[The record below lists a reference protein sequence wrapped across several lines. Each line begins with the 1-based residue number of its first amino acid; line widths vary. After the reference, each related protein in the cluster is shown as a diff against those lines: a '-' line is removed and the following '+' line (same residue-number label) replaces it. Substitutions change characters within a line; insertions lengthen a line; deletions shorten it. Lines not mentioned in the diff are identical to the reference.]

1 MVTDLLQPQAQVT
14 DGASLVSSA
23 DRSWPTGVDKHSPP
37 RRDLS
42 GLSLDQFRSMKQPH
56 VPEFSHGPD
65 SHCVSGELMHRLQ
78 AAHRVRSL
86 ALQPVRRHS
95 GLSASPATQRRSS
108 SFMLP
113 TKAAASAFH
122 AAVHQL
128 HAERVASALARRSEQ
143 AAANLSSTFQHAA
156 SSATLEM
163 PNGPIPKVSSRMYGQ
178 RVQSYKPQGEGMIFR
193 YSHR

>member
-1 MVTDLLQPQAQVT
+1 
-14 DGASLVSSA
+14 
-23 DRSWPTGVDKHSPP
+23 
-37 RRDLS
+37 
-42 GLSLDQFRSMKQPH
+42 
-56 VPEFSHGPD
+56 
-65 SHCVSGELMHRLQ
+65 
-78 AAHRVRSL
+78 
-86 ALQPVRRHS
+86 
-95 GLSASPATQRRSS
+95 
-108 SFMLP
+108 MLP